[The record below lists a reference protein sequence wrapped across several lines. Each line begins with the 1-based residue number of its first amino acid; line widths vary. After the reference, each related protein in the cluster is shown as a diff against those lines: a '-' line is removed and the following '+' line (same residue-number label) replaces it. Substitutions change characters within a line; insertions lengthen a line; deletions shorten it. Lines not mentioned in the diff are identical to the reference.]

1 MKLSIVI
8 PCYNEEKNI
17 PFIYNTL
24 KNIINDNI
32 EIILVNNGS
41 TDNSQE
47 VLESLC
53 KNNDSFKICH
63 VPVNKGYGYGILQ
76 GLNSA
81 TGSILAWTHADL
93 QTDPADI
100 ITAYNKY
107 YSSNFN
113 DDFIVKGKRK
123 NRRFS
128 EAFFTFGMQIITFI
142 FIKVYMDDINAQPK
156 IFTRNFYEIYI
167 KDRAPHDF
175 SLDLFLLYTAKKNN
189 YSIKT
194 IPVFF
199 KKRLY
204 GEAKGGGSFK
214 TRIKLIKRTFNY
226 IRQLS
231 KTI

>member
-1 MKLSIVI
+1 MKLSIII

-24 KNIINDNI
+24 NNVIDENI

-41 TDNSQE
+41 TDNSQKIM
-47 VLESLC
+47 ESLC
-53 KNNDSFKICH
+53 SNNSAFKICH
-63 VPVNKGYGYGILQ
+63 VKKNQGYGYGIIQ
-76 GLNSA
+76 GLEIA

-93 QTDPADI
+93 QTDPIDI

-107 YSSNFN
+107 FHSSFIDN
-113 DDFIVKGKRK
+113 FIVKGKRR
-123 NRRFS
+123 NRRIS
-128 EAFFTFGMQIITFI
+128 EAFFTFGMQIVAF
-142 FIKVYMDDINAQPK
+142 FYLGVYIDDINAQPK
-156 IFTRNFYEIYI
+156 IFTRNFYEKYI
-167 KDRAPHDF
+167 KNKAPYDF

-194 IPVFF
+194 VPVIF

-204 GEAKGGGSFK
+204 GEAKGGGSLK
-214 TRIKLIKRTFNY
+214 TRIKLIKRTFSY

-231 KTI
+231 KSI